1 MGGLTD
7 FLKKN
12 SIRCGCHPGLLP
24 VSVSED
30 ADIKVDF
37 FKTLNLNRRIS
48 KKKHIFVYVLCTTI
62 IRNENGK
69 T

>member
-37 FKTLNLNRRIS
+37 FKTLNLNSRIS
-48 KKKHIFVYVLCTTI
+48 KKNISLYMCCA
-62 IRNENGK
+62 RQ
-69 T
+69 

>member
-12 SIRCGCHPGLLP
+12 SIRCGCYPGLLP

-37 FKTLNLNRRIS
+37 FKTLNLNSRIS
-48 KKKHIFVYVLCTTI
+48 QEKTYLCICAVHDNNKK
-62 IRNENGK
+62 
-69 T
+69 